1 MATWKGGQ
9 LGVGVLGAGM
19 IATVSYGFLP
29 GLQKIS
35 DRVQVVAI
43 ASRTRSLAEKVAA
56 DFNIPVVYDSMP
68 EMLADAELDAVI
80 NATPGPAHYA
90 TSVEILSAG
99 KHLITDKP
107 LASTVAEADQQD
119 RKWAGRTPSAG

>member
-1 MATWKGGQ
+1 VSIARAAPSFGPTARAWLP
-9 LGVGVLGAGM
+9 LGEVVRWRELGHA
-19 IATVSYGFLP
+19 AE
-29 GLQKIS
+29 
-35 DRVQVVAI
+35 QVVAI

-56 DFNIPVVYDSMP
+56 DFNIPVVYDSLA

-90 TSVEILSAG
+90 TSMEILSAG

-107 LASTVAEADQQD
+107 LASTVAEADQRSAPWPQ
-119 RKWAGRTPSAG
+119 RTTS

>member
-1 MATWKGGQ
+1 MEGRSARRRGPRGGNDHDS
-9 LGVGVLGAGM
+9 VVRFSAR
-19 IATVSYGFLP
+19 SPKDFRP
-29 GLQKIS
+29 
-35 DRVQVVAI
+35 VQVVAI

-56 DFNIPVVYDSMP
+56 DFNIPVVYDSLA

-90 TSVEILSAG
+90 TSMEILSAG

-107 LASTVAEADQQD
+107 LASTVAEADQRSAPWPQ
-119 RKWAGRTPSAG
+119 RTTS